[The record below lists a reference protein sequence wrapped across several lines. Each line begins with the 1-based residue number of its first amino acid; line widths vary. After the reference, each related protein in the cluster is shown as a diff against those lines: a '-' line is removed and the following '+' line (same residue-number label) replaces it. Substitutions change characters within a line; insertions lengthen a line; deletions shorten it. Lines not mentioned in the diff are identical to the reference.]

1 MSGARLRHAF
11 AGEAAGVRMTIA
23 VLGRLAPSARR
34 KVAVVGSGISGAAA
48 AWALDDVADVT
59 LLEAEPRPGGHTAT
73 VEVDYDGRH
82 IAVDTGFI
90 VYNELNYPELSA
102 LFALLGVATH
112 ESDMGFSLSLDGGR
126 LEWSGASCRT
136 IFAQKRNFFSP
147 SFLWMLREILRFNR
161 QCLEDRD
168 AGELGQLS
176 IGEYLRRRKFS
187 DAFRDNYLLP
197 MAAAIWSTPRIR
209 MLDYPAAAFV
219 CFFDNHRLVH
229 RQRPC
234 WRTVTGGSH
243 CYLQKLLAPLGA
255 RLRLATPVRSIVRD
269 ALGVTIL
276 SDDAPAERF
285 DAVIL
290 AAHSDQALDM
300 LDDAT
305 PLERSLLEAI
315 PYRPNRVVL
324 HRDVRLMPR
333 RRAAWSAWNY
343 LRRGTEAD
351 EHVVCVT
358 YWMNRL
364 QGIDRECPIFVSL
377 NPSVEPRD
385 ELTFGEWSFAH
396 PQFDAAALAAQARLG
411 EIQGLRNTWFAG
423 AWTGYGF
430 HEDGLRSGLDAATAL
445 GASLPWRQVRPAR
458 PRPQLIAAE

>member
-1 MSGARLRHAF
+1 
-11 AGEAAGVRMTIA
+11 MTIA
-23 VLGRLAPSARR
+23 VMGRLAPSARR
-34 KVAVVGSGISGAAA
+34 KVAVVGSGVSGAAA
-48 AWALDDVADVT
+48 AWALNGVADVT
-59 LLEAEPRPGGHTAT
+59 LFEAEPRPGGHTAT
-73 VEVDYDGRH
+73 VEVDYDGRR

-90 VYNELNYPELSA
+90 VYNELNYPELTR
-102 LFALLGVATH
+102 LFALLDIATH
-112 ESDMGFSLSLDGGR
+112 ESNMGFSLSLDGGR
-126 LEWSGASCRT
+126 LEWAGASCRT

-161 QCLEDRD
+161 QCIEDRD
-168 AGELGQLS
+168 AGELGRLS
-176 IGEYLRRRKFS
+176 IGEYLRRRRFS
-187 DAFRDNYLLP
+187 DGFRDNYLIP

-219 CFFDNHRLVH
+219 SFFDNHRLVH

-234 WRTVTGGSH
+234 WKTVTGGSH
-243 CYLQKLLAPLGA
+243 RYLEKLLAPLGA
-255 RLRLATPVRSIVRD
+255 RLRLASPVRSILRD
-269 ALGVTIL
+269 ALGVTIR
-276 SDDAPAERF
+276 AGEARPERF

-290 AAHSDQALDM
+290 AAHSDQTLAM

-305 PLERSLLEAI
+305 SLEKSLLGAI
-315 PYRPNRVVL
+315 HYRPNRVVL
-324 HRDVRLMPR
+324 HRDVRLMPK

-351 EHVVCVT
+351 ENMVCVT

-364 QGIDRECPIFVSL
+364 QGIDAECPIFVSV
-377 NPSVEPRD
+377 NPIVEPRE

-411 EIQGLRNTWFAG
+411 EIQGVRNSWFVG

-430 HEDGLRSGLDAATAL
+430 HEDGLRSGLDAAIAL
-445 GASLPWRQVRPAR
+445 GAALPWRQ
-458 PRPQLIAAE
+458 PRIAAPGLQLIAAE